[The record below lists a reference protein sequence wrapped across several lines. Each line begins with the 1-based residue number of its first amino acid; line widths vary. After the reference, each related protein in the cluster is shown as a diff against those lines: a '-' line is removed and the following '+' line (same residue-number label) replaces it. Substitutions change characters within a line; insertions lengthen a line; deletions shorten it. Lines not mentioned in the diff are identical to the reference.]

1 MTRYMKVEDGQP
13 IGTPGQRPT
22 RVALLDGGA
31 LVGCA
36 HWTDADLAELAGVYP
51 VAESFDLATQIPTGG
66 GVLIDGVIQ
75 PNVEPLP
82 PETLRARAVSAV
94 VAERARRMALG
105 FDYDFGDARGV
116 VRIGTDAA
124 DLAGWSE
131 VTTLSN
137 ALIALGQGGAEIEIY
152 PDAVPVTVT
161 ALEWQSILVASGQF
175 RQPIWLASFV
185 LQSMD
190 PIPADVTNDAYWPAP
205 E

>member
-1 MTRYMKVEDGQP
+1 MAALYMTINGY
-13 IGTPGQRPT
+13 PGARPV
-22 RVALLDGGA
+22 RVRLLDGGA

-36 HWTDADLAELAGVYP
+36 HWTDQQLIDLAGVYP
-51 VAESFDLATQIPTGG
+51 VVGFDPATHTATGG
-66 GVLIDGVIQ
+66 GELVEGRIA
-75 PNVEPLP
+75 PNVEAIPA
-82 PETLRARAVSAV
+82 EVLRARAVERV
-94 VAERARRMALG
+94 LAERARRMAQG

-137 ALIALGQGGAEIEIY
+137 AMIALGQGSAEIEIY

-161 ALEWQSILVASGQF
+161 ALEWQTILVASGQF

-190 PIPADVTNDAYWPAP
+190 PIPADVTDDVYWPVPA
-205 E
+205 

>member
-1 MTRYMKVEDGQP
+1 MSDLYMTIEGL
-13 IGTPGQRPT
+13 PGPRPA
-22 RVALLDGGA
+22 RARLLDGGA

-36 HWTDADLAELAGVYP
+36 HWTDQQLADLAGVFP
-51 VAESFDLATQIPTGG
+51 VVDFDPSTHTATGG
-66 GVLIDGVIQ
+66 GELVEGGIA
-75 PNVEPLP
+75 PNVEAIPS
-82 PETLRARAVSAV
+82 EVLRARSVERV

-105 FDYDFGDARGV
+105 FFYDFGDARGV

-137 ALIALGQGGAEIEIY
+137 ALIALGQGSAEIEIY

-190 PIPADVTNDAYWPAP
+190 PIPADVTNDAYWPSAV
-205 E
+205 